1 MSDIEI
7 ARAASK
13 KPIQEIAAKI
23 GISNEHILPYGHDKA
38 KVSEAFIKS
47 LSNEKDGHLIL
58 VTAINPTPAGEG
70 KTTTTV
76 GLGDGL
82 NAIGKKAAVCIR
94 EASLGPCFGMKG
106 GAAGGGYAQYAS
118 CPEEQAIPTPEGIS
132 LTNSASLPEVFA
144 TCWLNLFHEANMQEN
159 DIVLL
164 HAGASGIGT
173 AAIQLCNLFNCKS
186 FVTASTHEKISYCI
200 KLGAENGSL
209 RSNKPFDDVKNW
221 APDGVDI
228 ILDPVGGSYFQD
240 NLNVL
245 SIEGRLLLI
254 GLMGGTK
261 SEINLGQVLMK
272 RQKII
277 GSTIRA
283 RSSIVK
289 GKVMN
294 DLLEKVW
301 PHFKS
306 KKIKPIIYK
315 TMSIENANQAH
326 EIMEK
331 DENIGK
337 LVLEIN

>member
-1 MSDIEI
+1 MQ
-7 ARAASK
+7 K
-13 KPIQEIAAKI
+13 M
-23 GISNEHILPYGHDKA
+23 KA
-38 KVSEAFIKS
+38 IIVSENKELIWADSEKPEILDNEVLIKIKATAVNRADVVQKNGFYPPPLGAS
-47 LSNEKDGHLIL
+47 EIL
-58 VTAINPTPAGEG
+58 
-70 KTTTTV
+70 
-76 GLGDGL
+76 GLECSGIIE
-82 NAIGKKAAVCIR
+82 AIGKNVKKRKVGEQVC
-94 EASLGPCFGMKG
+94 ALL
-106 GAAGGGYAQYAS
+106 AGGGYAQYAS

-209 RSNKPFDDVKNW
+209 RSNKPFDDIKNW

-254 GLMGGTK
+254 GLLSFFAVSFIK
-261 SEINLGQVLMK
+261 SVKKYRLQSITISIFTLLIFNIFVKKLLYVLTN
-272 RQKII
+272 IF
-277 GSTIRA
+277 A
-283 RSSIVK
+283 CFFL
-289 GKVMN
+289 N
-294 DLLEKVW
+294 AL
-301 PHFKS
+301 
-306 KKIKPIIYK
+306 IY
-315 TMSIENANQAH
+315 
-326 EIMEK
+326 
-331 DENIGK
+331 
-337 LVLEIN
+337 

>member
-1 MSDIEI
+1 MQ
-7 ARAASK
+7 K
-13 KPIQEIAAKI
+13 M
-23 GISNEHILPYGHDKA
+23 KA
-38 KVSEAFIKS
+38 IIVSENKELIWADSEKPEILDNEVLIKIKATAVNRADVVQKNGFYPPPLGAS
-47 LSNEKDGHLIL
+47 EIL
-58 VTAINPTPAGEG
+58 
-70 KTTTTV
+70 
-76 GLGDGL
+76 GLECSGIIE
-82 NAIGKKAAVCIR
+82 AIGKNVKKRKVGEQVC
-94 EASLGPCFGMKG
+94 ALL
-106 GAAGGGYAQYAS
+106 AGGGYAQYAS

-228 ILDPVGGSYFQD
+228 ILDPVGGRYFQD

>member
-1 MSDIEI
+1 M
-7 ARAASK
+7 K
-13 KPIQEIAAKI
+13 KM
-23 GISNEHILPYGHDKA
+23 KA
-38 KVSEAFIKS
+38 IIVSENKELIWADSEKPEILDNEVLIKIKATAVNRADVVQKNGFYPPPLGAS
-47 LSNEKDGHLIL
+47 EIL
-58 VTAINPTPAGEG
+58 
-70 KTTTTV
+70 
-76 GLGDGL
+76 GLECSGIIE
-82 NAIGKKAAVCIR
+82 AIGKNVKKRKVGEQVC
-94 EASLGPCFGMKG
+94 ALL
-106 GAAGGGYAQYAS
+106 AGGGYAQYAS

-289 GKVMN
+289 GRVMN

>member
-1 MSDIEI
+1 MQ
-7 ARAASK
+7 K
-13 KPIQEIAAKI
+13 M
-23 GISNEHILPYGHDKA
+23 KA
-38 KVSEAFIKS
+38 IIVSENKELIWADSEKPEILDNEVLIKIKATAVNRADVVQKNGFYPPPLGAS
-47 LSNEKDGHLIL
+47 EIL
-58 VTAINPTPAGEG
+58 
-70 KTTTTV
+70 
-76 GLGDGL
+76 GLECSGIIE
-82 NAIGKKAAVCIR
+82 AIGKNVKKRKVGEEVC
-94 EASLGPCFGMKG
+94 ALL
-106 GAAGGGYAQYAS
+106 AGGGYAQYAS

>member
-1 MSDIEI
+1 M
-7 ARAASK
+7 K
-13 KPIQEIAAKI
+13 KM
-23 GISNEHILPYGHDKA
+23 KA
-38 KVSEAFIKS
+38 IIVSENKELIWADSEKPEILDNEVLIKIKATAVNRADVVQKNGFYPPPLGAS
-47 LSNEKDGHLIL
+47 EIL
-58 VTAINPTPAGEG
+58 
-70 KTTTTV
+70 
-76 GLGDGL
+76 GLECSGIIE
-82 NAIGKKAAVCIR
+82 AIGKNVKKRKVGEQVC
-94 EASLGPCFGMKG
+94 ALL
-106 GAAGGGYAQYAS
+106 AGGGYAQYAS

-144 TCWLNLFHEANMQEN
+144 TCWLNLFHEANMKEN

-173 AAIQLCNLFNCKS
+173 AAIQLCNLFDCKS

>member
-1 MSDIEI
+1 MLIKIKATAVNRADVVQKNGFYPPPLGASEILGLECSGIIE
-7 ARAASK
+7 
-13 KPIQEIAAKI
+13 
-23 GISNEHILPYGHDKA
+23 
-38 KVSEAFIKS
+38 
-47 LSNEKDGHLIL
+47 
-58 VTAINPTPAGEG
+58 
-70 KTTTTV
+70 
-76 GLGDGL
+76 
-82 NAIGKKAAVCIR
+82 AIGKNVKKRKVGEQVC
-94 EASLGPCFGMKG
+94 ALL
-106 GAAGGGYAQYAS
+106 AGGGYAQYAS

-294 DLLEKVW
+294 DLLEKSG
-301 PHFKS
+301 HTLNQ
-306 KKIKPIIYK
+306 KK
-315 TMSIENANQAH
+315 
-326 EIMEK
+326 
-331 DENIGK
+331 
-337 LVLEIN
+337 

>member
-1 MSDIEI
+1 MQ
-7 ARAASK
+7 K
-13 KPIQEIAAKI
+13 M
-23 GISNEHILPYGHDKA
+23 KA
-38 KVSEAFIKS
+38 IIVSENKELIWADSEKPEILDNEVLIKIKATAVNRADVVQKNGFYPPPLGAS
-47 LSNEKDGHLIL
+47 EIL
-58 VTAINPTPAGEG
+58 
-70 KTTTTV
+70 
-76 GLGDGL
+76 GLECSGIIE
-82 NAIGKKAAVCIR
+82 AIGKNVKKRKVGEQVC
-94 EASLGPCFGMKG
+94 ALL
-106 GAAGGGYAQYAS
+106 AGGGYAQYAS

>member
-1 MSDIEI
+1 M
-7 ARAASK
+7 K
-13 KPIQEIAAKI
+13 KM
-23 GISNEHILPYGHDKA
+23 KA
-38 KVSEAFIKS
+38 IIVSENKELIWADSEKPEILDNEVLIKIKATAVNRADVVQKNGFYPPPLGAS
-47 LSNEKDGHLIL
+47 EIL
-58 VTAINPTPAGEG
+58 
-70 KTTTTV
+70 
-76 GLGDGL
+76 GLECSGIIE
-82 NAIGKKAAVCIR
+82 AIGKNVKKRKVGEQVC
-94 EASLGPCFGMKG
+94 ALL
-106 GAAGGGYAQYAS
+106 AGGGYAQYAS

-240 NLNVL
+240 NLDVL

>member
-1 MSDIEI
+1 MKKMKAIIVSENKELIWADSEKPEI
-7 ARAASK
+7 LDNEVLIKIKATAVNRADVVQKNGFYPPPLGASK
-13 KPIQEIAAKI
+13 ILGLECS
-23 GISNEHILPYGHDKA
+23 GIIE
-38 KVSEAFIKS
+38 
-47 LSNEKDGHLIL
+47 
-58 VTAINPTPAGEG
+58 
-70 KTTTTV
+70 
-76 GLGDGL
+76 
-82 NAIGKKAAVCIR
+82 AIGKNVKKRKVGEQVC
-94 EASLGPCFGMKG
+94 ALL
-106 GAAGGGYAQYAS
+106 AGGGYAQYAS
-118 CPEEQAIPTPEGIS
+118 CPEEQAIPAPEGIS

-144 TCWLNLFHEANMQEN
+144 TCWLNLFHEANMKEN

-209 RSNKPFDDVKNW
+209 RSNKPFDDIKNW

>member
-1 MSDIEI
+1 MKKMKAIIVSENKELIWADSEKPEI
-7 ARAASK
+7 LDNEVLIKIKATAVNRADVVQKNGFYPPPLGASK
-13 KPIQEIAAKI
+13 ILGLECS
-23 GISNEHILPYGHDKA
+23 GIIE
-38 KVSEAFIKS
+38 
-47 LSNEKDGHLIL
+47 
-58 VTAINPTPAGEG
+58 
-70 KTTTTV
+70 
-76 GLGDGL
+76 
-82 NAIGKKAAVCIR
+82 AIGKNVKKRKVGEQVC
-94 EASLGPCFGMKG
+94 ALL
-106 GAAGGGYAQYAS
+106 AGGGYAQYAS

-144 TCWLNLFHEANMQEN
+144 TCWLNLFHEANMKEN

-337 LVLEIN
+337 LVLKIN

>member
-1 MSDIEI
+1 ME
-7 ARAASK
+7 K
-13 KPIQEIAAKI
+13 M
-23 GISNEHILPYGHDKA
+23 KA
-38 KVSEAFIKS
+38 IIVSENKELIWADSEKPEILDNEVLIKIKATAVNRADVVQKNGFYPPPLGAS
-47 LSNEKDGHLIL
+47 EIL
-58 VTAINPTPAGEG
+58 
-70 KTTTTV
+70 
-76 GLGDGL
+76 GLECSGIIE
-82 NAIGKKAAVCIR
+82 AIGKNVKKRKVGEQVC
-94 EASLGPCFGMKG
+94 ALL
-106 GAAGGGYAQYAS
+106 AGGGYAQYAS

-173 AAIQLCNLFNCKS
+173 AAIQLCNLFDCKS

>member
-1 MSDIEI
+1 ME
-7 ARAASK
+7 K
-13 KPIQEIAAKI
+13 M
-23 GISNEHILPYGHDKA
+23 KA
-38 KVSEAFIKS
+38 IIVSENKELIWADSEKPEILDNEVLIKIKATAVNRADVVQKNGFYPPPLGAS
-47 LSNEKDGHLIL
+47 EIL
-58 VTAINPTPAGEG
+58 
-70 KTTTTV
+70 
-76 GLGDGL
+76 GLECSGIIE
-82 NAIGKKAAVCIR
+82 AIGKNVKKRKVGEQVC
-94 EASLGPCFGMKG
+94 ALL
-106 GAAGGGYAQYAS
+106 AGGGYAQYAS
-118 CPEEQAIPTPEGIS
+118 CPEEQAIPNPEGIS

>member
-1 MSDIEI
+1 ME
-7 ARAASK
+7 K
-13 KPIQEIAAKI
+13 M
-23 GISNEHILPYGHDKA
+23 KA
-38 KVSEAFIKS
+38 IIVSENKELIWADSEKPEILDNEVLIKIKATAVNRADVVQKNGFYPPPLGAS
-47 LSNEKDGHLIL
+47 EIL
-58 VTAINPTPAGEG
+58 
-70 KTTTTV
+70 
-76 GLGDGL
+76 GLECSGIIE
-82 NAIGKKAAVCIR
+82 AIGKNVKKRKVGEQVC
-94 EASLGPCFGMKG
+94 ALL
-106 GAAGGGYAQYAS
+106 AGGGYAQYAS

-315 TMSIENANQAH
+315 TMSNENANQAH

>member
-1 MSDIEI
+1 M
-7 ARAASK
+7 K
-13 KPIQEIAAKI
+13 KM
-23 GISNEHILPYGHDKA
+23 KA
-38 KVSEAFIKS
+38 IIVSENKELIWADSEMPEVLDNEVLIKIKATAVNRADVVQKNGFYPPPLGAS
-47 LSNEKDGHLIL
+47 EIL
-58 VTAINPTPAGEG
+58 
-70 KTTTTV
+70 
-76 GLGDGL
+76 GLECSGIIE
-82 NAIGKKAAVCIR
+82 AIGKNVKKRKVGEQVC
-94 EASLGPCFGMKG
+94 ALL
-106 GAAGGGYAQYAS
+106 AGGGYAQYAS

-173 AAIQLCNLFNCKS
+173 AAIQLCNLFDCKS

>member
-1 MSDIEI
+1 MQ
-7 ARAASK
+7 K
-13 KPIQEIAAKI
+13 M
-23 GISNEHILPYGHDKA
+23 KA
-38 KVSEAFIKS
+38 IIVSENKELIWTDSEKPEILDNEVLIKIKATAVNRADVVQKNGFYPPPLGAS
-47 LSNEKDGHLIL
+47 EIL
-58 VTAINPTPAGEG
+58 
-70 KTTTTV
+70 
-76 GLGDGL
+76 GLECSGIIE
-82 NAIGKKAAVCIR
+82 AIGKNVKKRKVGEQVC
-94 EASLGPCFGMKG
+94 ALL
-106 GAAGGGYAQYAS
+106 AGGGYAQYAS

>member
-1 MSDIEI
+1 M
-7 ARAASK
+7 K
-13 KPIQEIAAKI
+13 KM
-23 GISNEHILPYGHDKA
+23 KA
-38 KVSEAFIKS
+38 IIVSENKELIWADSEKPEISDNEVLIKIKATAVNRADVVQKKGFYPPPLGAS
-47 LSNEKDGHLIL
+47 EIL
-58 VTAINPTPAGEG
+58 
-70 KTTTTV
+70 
-76 GLGDGL
+76 GLECSGIIE
-82 NAIGKKAAVCIR
+82 AIGKNVKKRKVGEQVC
-94 EASLGPCFGMKG
+94 ALL
-106 GAAGGGYAQYAS
+106 AGGGYAQYAS
-118 CPEEQAIPTPEGIS
+118 CPEEQAIPAPEGIS

-209 RSNKPFDDVKNW
+209 RSKKPFDDIENW

>member
-1 MSDIEI
+1 M
-7 ARAASK
+7 K
-13 KPIQEIAAKI
+13 KM
-23 GISNEHILPYGHDKA
+23 KA
-38 KVSEAFIKS
+38 IIVSENKELIWADSEKPEILDNEVLIKIKATAVNRADVVQKNGFYPPPLGTS
-47 LSNEKDGHLIL
+47 EIL
-58 VTAINPTPAGEG
+58 
-70 KTTTTV
+70 
-76 GLGDGL
+76 GLECSGIIE
-82 NAIGKKAAVCIR
+82 AIGKNVKKRKVGEQVC
-94 EASLGPCFGMKG
+94 ALL
-106 GAAGGGYAQYAS
+106 AGGGYAQYAS

>member
-1 MSDIEI
+1 M
-7 ARAASK
+7 K
-13 KPIQEIAAKI
+13 KM
-23 GISNEHILPYGHDKA
+23 KA
-38 KVSEAFIKS
+38 IIVSENKELIWADSEKPEILDNEVLIKIKATAVNRADVVQKNGFYPPPLGAS
-47 LSNEKDGHLIL
+47 EIL
-58 VTAINPTPAGEG
+58 
-70 KTTTTV
+70 
-76 GLGDGL
+76 GLECSGIIE
-82 NAIGKKAAVCIR
+82 AIGKNVKKRKVGEQVC
-94 EASLGPCFGMKG
+94 ALL
-106 GAAGGGYAQYAS
+106 AGGGYAQYAS
-118 CPEEQAIPTPEGIS
+118 CPEEQAIPAPEGIS

>member
-1 MSDIEI
+1 MQ
-7 ARAASK
+7 K
-13 KPIQEIAAKI
+13 M
-23 GISNEHILPYGHDKA
+23 KA
-38 KVSEAFIKS
+38 IIVSENKELIWADSEKPEILDNEVLIKIKATAVNRADVVQKNGFYPPPLGAS
-47 LSNEKDGHLIL
+47 EIL
-58 VTAINPTPAGEG
+58 
-70 KTTTTV
+70 
-76 GLGDGL
+76 GLECSGIIE
-82 NAIGKKAAVCIR
+82 AIGKNVKKRKVGEQVC
-94 EASLGPCFGMKG
+94 ALL
-106 GAAGGGYAQYAS
+106 AGGGYAQYAS

-289 GKVMN
+289 GRVMN

>member
-1 MSDIEI
+1 MQ
-7 ARAASK
+7 K
-13 KPIQEIAAKI
+13 M
-23 GISNEHILPYGHDKA
+23 KA
-38 KVSEAFIKS
+38 IIVSENQELIWSDTEKPEILDNEVLIKIKATAVNRADVVQKNGFYPPPLGAS
-47 LSNEKDGHLIL
+47 EIL
-58 VTAINPTPAGEG
+58 
-70 KTTTTV
+70 
-76 GLGDGL
+76 GLECSGIIE
-82 NAIGKKAAVCIR
+82 AIGKNVKKRKVGEQVC
-94 EASLGPCFGMKG
+94 ALL
-106 GAAGGGYAQYAS
+106 AGGGYAQYAS

>member
-1 MSDIEI
+1 M
-7 ARAASK
+7 K
-13 KPIQEIAAKI
+13 KM
-23 GISNEHILPYGHDKA
+23 KA
-38 KVSEAFIKS
+38 IIVSENKELIWADSEKPEILDNEVLIKIKATAVNRADVVQKNGFYPPPLGAS
-47 LSNEKDGHLIL
+47 EIL
-58 VTAINPTPAGEG
+58 
-70 KTTTTV
+70 
-76 GLGDGL
+76 GLECSGIIE
-82 NAIGKKAAVCIR
+82 AIGKNVKKRKAGEQVC
-94 EASLGPCFGMKG
+94 ALL
-106 GAAGGGYAQYAS
+106 AGGGYAQYAS

-228 ILDPVGGSYFQD
+228 ILDPVGGRYFQD

-289 GKVMN
+289 GNVMN

>member
-1 MSDIEI
+1 M
-7 ARAASK
+7 K
-13 KPIQEIAAKI
+13 KM
-23 GISNEHILPYGHDKA
+23 KA
-38 KVSEAFIKS
+38 IIVSENKELIWADSEMPEVLDNEVLIKIKATAVNRADVVQKNGFYPPPLGAS
-47 LSNEKDGHLIL
+47 EIL
-58 VTAINPTPAGEG
+58 
-70 KTTTTV
+70 
-76 GLGDGL
+76 GLECSGIIE
-82 NAIGKKAAVCIR
+82 AIGKNVKKRKVGEQVC
-94 EASLGPCFGMKG
+94 ALL
-106 GAAGGGYAQYAS
+106 AGGGYAQYAS

-173 AAIQLCNLFNCKS
+173 AAIQLCNLFDCKS

-289 GKVMN
+289 GRVMN

>member
-1 MSDIEI
+1 M
-7 ARAASK
+7 K
-13 KPIQEIAAKI
+13 KM
-23 GISNEHILPYGHDKA
+23 KA
-38 KVSEAFIKS
+38 IIVSENKELIWADSEKPEILDNEVLIKIKATAVNRADVVQKNGFYPPPLGAS
-47 LSNEKDGHLIL
+47 EIL
-58 VTAINPTPAGEG
+58 
-70 KTTTTV
+70 
-76 GLGDGL
+76 GLECSGIIE
-82 NAIGKKAAVCIR
+82 AIGKNVKKRKVGEQVC
-94 EASLGPCFGMKG
+94 ALL
-106 GAAGGGYAQYAS
+106 AGGGYAQYAS

-144 TCWLNLFHEANMQEN
+144 TCWLNLFHEANMKEN

>member
-1 MSDIEI
+1 MKKMKAIIISENKELIWADSEKPEILDNEVLIKIKATAVNRADVVQKNGFYPPPLGASEILGLECSGIIE
-7 ARAASK
+7 
-13 KPIQEIAAKI
+13 
-23 GISNEHILPYGHDKA
+23 
-38 KVSEAFIKS
+38 
-47 LSNEKDGHLIL
+47 
-58 VTAINPTPAGEG
+58 
-70 KTTTTV
+70 
-76 GLGDGL
+76 
-82 NAIGKKAAVCIR
+82 AIGKNVKKRKVGEEVC
-94 EASLGPCFGMKG
+94 ALL
-106 GAAGGGYAQYAS
+106 AGGGYAQYAS